1 MPNAKKKTDLSS
13 LSYQDLEKEADSVLK
28 KLQDPELGLDESK
41 ALYDY
46 GKSLY
51 KEMESR
57 LDKLIAETKD
67 DISEA

>member
-51 KEMESR
+51 KVS
-57 LDKLIAETKD
+57 LILRQ
-67 DISEA
+67 SQV